1 MTDKKIDINE
11 YSDNFPAS
19 EKYYVEGSAP
29 DIQVPSRMIKQT
41 PTKLNDTAQI
51 NGPIYVYDTTGP
63 YTDPDYKIDV
73 SLGLKKTRSPW
84 ISNRDD
90 SIEYERSYL
99 DDLKKSFDN
108 AQYQIIKTAR
118 KSKDTNITQMH
129 YAKKGIITSE
139 MEYVSIREN
148 IFNACNFSSNIY
160 S

>member
-73 SLGLKKTRSPW
+73 SLGCRFEKFNSSFHA
-84 ISNRDD
+84 SNLTIW
-90 SIEYERSYL
+90 SQSL
-99 DDLKKSFDN
+99 
-108 AQYQIIKTAR
+108 
-118 KSKDTNITQMH
+118 
-129 YAKKGIITSE
+129 
-139 MEYVSIREN
+139 
-148 IFNACNFSSNIY
+148 
-160 S
+160 